1 MGQKV
6 NPLGF
11 RIGIIEEWRSRW
23 YANKKDFSALLLE
36 DSKIRKY
43 IKKECYSAAVSRIDI
58 ERTRESVK
66 VFVHTARPGI
76 LIGKRGQRSEELRD
90 ALEKITKRQVKIQ
103 FKEVD
108 KPDLSSQL
116 VAEAIAEQLQKRAA
130 FRRVMKKT
138 ALGTIQQG
146 AEGIKINLAGRLGG
160 AEMARREKLSI
171 GKIPLQTLTA
181 DVEYGFAE
189 ARTTAG
195 IIGVKVWIYKGEKFA
210 PRGRG
215 LGSPA

>member
-11 RIGIIEEWRSRW
+11 RIAVIEEWRSRW
-23 YANKKDFSALLLE
+23 YANKKEFGALVLE
-36 DSKIRKY
+36 DSKIRNF
-43 IKKECYSAAVSRIDI
+43 IKRECYSAAISRIDI

-66 VFVHTARPGI
+66 VYVYTARPGI
-76 LIGKRGQRSEELRD
+76 LIGKRGQRSEELRGE
-90 ALEKITKRQVKIQ
+90 LERITQRQVKIQ

-116 VAEAIAEQLQKRAA
+116 VAESIAEQLQKRAA
-130 FRRVMKKT
+130 FRRVLKKS
-138 ALGTIQQG
+138 ALATMQQG
-146 AEGIKINLAGRLGG
+146 AEGIKIHIAGRLGG

-181 DVEYGFAE
+181 DVDYGFAE
-189 ARTTAG
+189 ARTKAG
-195 IIGVKVWIYKGEKFA
+195 TIGVKVWIYKGEKLTR
-210 PRGRG
+210 RG
-215 LGSPA
+215 

>member
-11 RIGIIEEWRSRW
+11 RIGIIEDWRSRW
-23 YANKKDFSALLLE
+23 YATKKDFAALLLE
-36 DSKIRKY
+36 DSKIRKFV
-43 IKKECYSAAVSRIDI
+43 KKECYSAAVSRIDI

-66 VFVHTARPGI
+66 VYVHTARPGI
-76 LIGKRGQRSEELRD
+76 LIGKRGQRSEELRGE
-90 ALEKITKRQVKIQ
+90 LERITGRQVKIQ
-103 FKEVD
+103 FREVD

-116 VAEAIAEQLQKRAA
+116 VAEAIAEQLVKRAA
-130 FRRVMKKT
+130 FRRVLKKT
-138 ALGTIQQG
+138 ALSTMQQG
-146 AEGIKINLAGRLGG
+146 AEGIKITIAGRLGG

-181 DVEYGFAE
+181 DVDYGFAE

-195 IIGVKVWIYKGEKFA
+195 IIGVKVWIYRGEKMTR
-210 PRGRG
+210 RG
-215 LGSPA
+215 